1 MKILVIAGWLYPD
14 VEGGSARFVYESS
27 RSLAA
32 LGNEVTVVTRRFS
45 PDAPGEEM
53 VSGMR
58 VLRYD
63 SPQHG
68 FAFYINTMMNVRRI
82 VRRLMAKEE
91 FDIINTHYL
100 VPALGAALTG
110 SRGASWAYDLHAFYF
125 LERIDRLR
133 YLGRRTA
140 SCDLVAP
147 VIRVLESL
155 LLMKSRCIMVES
167 EFTRSLVERYLPSQL
182 GKVRKVHGGVDTS
195 EFTYQP
201 DKTVARRHLGLPD
214 GKRVLFT
221 TRRLEHRMGLE
232 NLITAMKD
240 ICKEVPGTLL
250 LVGGRGPLKPRLEE
264 LIRETGQD
272 GSVRLL
278 GFVPAELLPYYYQ
291 AADLFVLPT
300 RALEG
305 FGMVTLEAM
314 ACGTPVVGTPIG
326 GTKEVVGAFDPALL
340 FDDTTSGAMSRKIV
354 SLLTGERD
362 LRELGAA
369 CRRYVEE
376 HLTWEKI
383 GQEYEAVLKAAAN
396 RDGGRAG

>member
-1 MKILVIAGWLYPD
+1 MKILVVAGWLYPD

-32 LGNEVTVVTRRFS
+32 LGNEVTVITRRFA
-45 PDAPGEEM
+45 PDTPAEET

-63 SPQHG
+63 SPEHG
-68 FAFYINTMMNVRRI
+68 FPFYINTMIGVRRI
-82 VRRLMAKEE
+82 VRRLLAKED
-91 FDIINTHYL
+91 FDIINPHYL

-110 SRGASWAYDLHAFYF
+110 SGGASWAYDLHAFYF
-125 LERIDRLR
+125 LERMDRLR

-140 SCDLVAP
+140 CCDVVAP
-147 VIRVLESL
+147 VIRALEAL
-155 LLMKSRCIMVES
+155 VLMKSRCIMIES
-167 EFTRSLVERYLPSQL
+167 EFTRGLVERYIPSQL
-182 GKVRKVHGGVDTS
+182 GKVRKVYGGVDIS

-201 DKTVARRHLGLPD
+201 DKTVARRHLGLAE

-232 NLITAMKD
+232 NLITAMQD
-240 ICKEVPGTLL
+240 ICREVPGTLL
-250 LVGGRGPLKPRLEE
+250 LVGGRGPLRPRLEE
-264 LIRETGQD
+264 LITETGLD
-272 GSVRLL
+272 GAVKLL
-278 GFVPAELLPYYYQ
+278 GLVPAKLLPYYYQ

-314 ACGTPVVGTPIG
+314 ACGTPVVGTPVG
-326 GTKEVVGAFDPALL
+326 GTKEIVGGFDATLL
-340 FDDTTSGAMSRKIV
+340 FDDTTPEAMCRKIV

-362 LRELGAA
+362 LAKLGAS
-369 CRRYVEE
+369 CRRHVEE
-376 HLTWEKI
+376 HLTWEKM
-383 GQEYEAVLKAAAN
+383 GRKYEAALKAACKE
-396 RDGGRAG
+396 RGGRTR